1 MSGFNVCCMRLPRV
15 FKWVR
20 LTRFP
25 ASPSASPV
33 TASCPDPVPRSC
45 HRELAVHPLSL
56 CLPGPTLTSCVNM
69 SVKYFY
75 SLALFFL
82 LVFYLIPSMRYG
94 VCLLSLCFF
103 AFETFL
109 LFPARISHL
118 GPLFVSPDPSL
129 EMKLWTES

>member
-1 MSGFNVCCMRLPRV
+1 
-15 FKWVR
+15 
-20 LTRFP
+20 
-25 ASPSASPV
+25 
-33 TASCPDPVPRSC
+33 
-45 HRELAVHPLSL
+45 
-56 CLPGPTLTSCVNM
+56 M